1 MVIEIRRGVDFRVG
15 EIEKEQNEIFW
26 GDEIA

>member
-1 MVIEIRRGVDFRVG
+1 MVIDIRRGVDFRVE

>member
-1 MVIEIRRGVDFRVG
+1 MVIEIRRGVDFRVE